1 MKMIKCIVP
10 FIVLVIFFTACRSSR
25 SIQTTIPAKDSAR
38 IEVKDVANPRED
50 SVNYI
55 REKYIRIENN
65 RIKYITF
72 SAKIDVAY
80 RDAEGK
86 KVNAT
91 AHLRMHKDS
100 VIWVSLTGPLGIEG
114 IRAIITKDS
123 LKWLDKQDK
132 IYTARSFS
140 FLQDMSELPLELS
153 SLQDLLIGNPVF
165 FDSTINSYSKGPGS
179 ISFLCTGQYFKN
191 LYTISESDNLAQSS
205 KLDDID
211 VSRNRT
217 CYLTY
222 AAYEDKK
229 GPVFASKRGISV
241 TEKKK
246 LDIELDFKQYEFNET
261 LSFPFT
267 VPKNYKRN

>member
-1 MKMIKCIVP
+1 M
-10 FIVLVIFFTACRSSR
+10 LVYFSACRSSR
-25 SIQTTIPAKDSAR
+25 SIQTTIPAKDTVS
-38 IEVKDVANPRED
+38 IEVNDVAKLKAD
-50 SVNYI
+50 SAKYI
-55 REKYIRIENN
+55 RETYARIENN
-65 RIKYITF
+65 RIRYNTF
-72 SAKIDVAY
+72 SAKIDVEY

-91 AHLRMHKDS
+91 AHLRMYKDS

-132 IYTARSFS
+132 IYTTRSFS
-140 FLQDMSELPLELS
+140 FLQELTELPLELN

-165 FDSTINSYSKGPGS
+165 FDSTINTYSKGPGS
-179 ISFLCTGQYFKN
+179 ISFLSIGQYFKN
-191 LYTISESDNLAQSS
+191 LFTISESDNRVQSS

-211 VSRNRT
+211 VLRNRT
-217 CYLTY
+217 CYLIY
-222 AAYEDKK
+222 AEYEDKK

-267 VPKNYKRN
+267 IPKNYKRN